1 MRTAKDTKKLAL
13 MVEDVFNDMKQT
25 QPTLS
30 NLIKTVEDYQKS
42 LTQLAVCGARLSES
56 LIKAY
61 QTLDQE
67 DLKEGLT
74 RISITVDSAE
84 RQRAEYAKLFNND
97 LLVPLKAIL
106 ETEKKDI
113 PTILH
118 SNQAA
123 TKKAQKSIKTAED
136 ASKKAQ
142 KNPSQLQ
149 QAVTTLNEKIRESQ
163 ELVAAQLK
171 DAIIMKRDRYCKIIG
186 CWNTVLTQDKVNSDM
201 NSKSIEE
208 SAEILK
214 TLSEAKDK
222 MSKAQEK
229 LVAKRE
235 RTLIDLTNISKEWK
249 EIFKNAG
256 IKKSDLK
263 DEETAQFILKA
274 LEDAGVSLPSAPT
287 GAPLSVS
294 PDTSISDDLSEEDDD
309 AVGAGAPPPPPPPPM
324 PGAAAPPPPPP
335 PPPMPGAGG
344 APPPPPR
351 GGAGGAPPP
360 PPRNGAGGA
369 PPPPPRRAGPDIPVS
384 AAAQAAGGGGGLL
397 SQIQGAKLKKAEP
410 KSNQPIKFSEVKVS
424 GGGADLTS
432 ILKNAMMNRR
442 PAMKEQDPEEE
453 EDDDDVWSD

>member
-1 MRTAKDTKKLAL
+1 MRTAKDEKKLIA
-13 MVEDVFNDMKQT
+13 MVEDVFSDIKQT

-30 NLIKTVEDYQKS
+30 MLIKAAEDYQKN
-42 LTQLAVCGARLSES
+42 LAQLAISGARLSEA
-56 LIKAY
+56 LVKAY

-74 RISITVDSAE
+74 QISATVDSAE
-84 RQRAEYAKLFNND
+84 RQRSEYSKLFLTE
-97 LLVPLKAIL
+97 LLNPLKGLL
-106 ETEKKDI
+106 EAEKKDI
-113 PTILH
+113 PAIMH
-118 SNQAA
+118 SNQDAR
-123 TKKAQKSIKTAED
+123 KKAQKGIKTAED

-163 ELVAAQLK
+163 ELIAAQLK
-171 DAIIMKRDRYCKIIG
+171 DAIIKKRERYCKIIG
-186 CWNTVLTQDKVNSDM
+186 CWHTVLDADKANSDS
-201 NSKSIEE
+201 NSKSIGD
-208 SAEILK
+208 SAALLAELA
-214 TLSEAKDK
+214 EAKEK

-274 LEDAGVSLPSAPT
+274 LEDAGVSLPSAP
-287 GAPLSVS
+287 P
-294 PDTSISDDLSEEDDD
+294 DLSAASGSGDDD
-309 AVGAGAPPPPPPPPM
+309 VSDYDDASATSPAIGAGGPPPPPPPPL
-324 PGAAAPPPPPP
+324 PGAGGAGGAPP
-335 PPPMPGAGG
+335 PPPMPPRGGAGG

-360 PPRNGAGGA
+360 PPRRGGS
-369 PPPPPRRAGPDIPVS
+369 DIPVS
-384 AAAQAAGGGGGLL
+384 AAAAAAGGGGGLL
-397 SQIQGAKLKKAEP
+397 SQIQGAKLKKAPEQ

-432 ILKNAMMNRR
+432 ILKNAMANRR

-453 EDDDDVWSD
+453 EDDDVWSD